1 MIIADT
7 KTVSFANLTPHLKDN
22 TFRRS
27 ISRMLNV
34 EKTRNARQRA
44 RRPEM
49 KTVIKIKRSELVSTT
64 MKEGWKIHQIQEI
77 YPAG

>member
-1 MIIADT
+1 MVVADS
-7 KTVSFANLTPHLKDN
+7 KTVSFANLTPYMVDN
-22 TFRRS
+22 KFKRG

-34 EKTRNARQRA
+34 EKTRNTRQRA
-44 RRPEM
+44 RRPDR
-49 KTVIKIKRSELVSTT
+49 TATIRINRSEMVSTT

>member
-34 EKTRNARQRA
+34 EKTRNARQRV